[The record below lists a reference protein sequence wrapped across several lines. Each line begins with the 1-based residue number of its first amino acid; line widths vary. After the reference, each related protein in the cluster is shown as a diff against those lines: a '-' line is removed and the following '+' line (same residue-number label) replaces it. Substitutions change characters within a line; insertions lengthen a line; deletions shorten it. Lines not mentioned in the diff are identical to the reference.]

1 MQVVW
6 LLEEICDCVV
16 VAGEVRGRLGTA
28 DVAADVVVDGEM
40 GDCAHAWETL
50 VAIATAEKSV
60 VIDQPE
66 PAGVGSH
73 TRTIMSTLK
82 PILDQQMNKTA
93 HGKEDLFSP
102 SLS

>member
-6 LLEEICDCVV
+6 LLEEIWDCVV
-16 VAGEVRGRLGTA
+16 VAGEVRGRLATA

-73 TRTIMSTLK
+73 TRRQGRPLLSFSL
-82 PILDQQMNKTA
+82 LNFCRYNNRYKTYPQC
-93 HGKEDLFSP
+93 L
-102 SLS
+102 